1 MLRKGNDTMSIYSGR
16 PFKVISAT
24 NDALLAEFDQLD
36 EAQAY
41 ADQAHRDD
49 ATAHFRVVQ
58 IKWCGG
64 SMRLSD
70 LKHTTG

>member
-1 MLRKGNDTMSIYSGR
+1 MTNRFYSGR
-16 PFKVISAT
+16 PFKVFGET
-24 NDALLAEFDQLD
+24 TGDVLAEFNQLD

-49 ATAHFRVVQ
+49 QTTHFQVVE

-64 SMRLSD
+64 SKRLGD
-70 LKHTTG
+70 LKR